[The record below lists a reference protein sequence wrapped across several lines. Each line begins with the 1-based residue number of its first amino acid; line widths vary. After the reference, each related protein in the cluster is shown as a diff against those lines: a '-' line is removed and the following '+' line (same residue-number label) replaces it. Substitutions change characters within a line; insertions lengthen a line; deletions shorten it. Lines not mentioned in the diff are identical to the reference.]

1 MMNKSLNKSKW
12 PYLLLLI
19 VCMVAASTNSTISLN
34 PDTTQPV
41 IVEVQVEKQPQIVE
55 PFQDWLVQKTK
66 AEVNQ

>member
-34 PDTTQPV
+34 TDTTQPV